1 MVLEFVGFH
10 KELNLQLK
18 KLSPT
23 TEEIVVECNDHNP
36 VELIQALEATGES
49 SLKSL
54 SMCHVNITPINHVN
68 NGGRRISFNQKR
80 NMHSS
85 MQYGQQV
92 TIMDE
97 YEIEK
102 MKKEAE
108 MYSTLFKPLSSL
120 TSLSIMDGWGVMTE
134 PVHYMHLLPQAM
146 PLLETVEIGRN
157 KESADDIL
165 VMTNESLS
173 SLAKLNHLKSLHL
186 LGFGGRAGNDMHLIK
201 LDAGIDAIARKGQLE
216 EFVFSASG
224 VTFYGVIQLAKYCK
238 NLKLMDVKCRFAA
251 PGLFSLQNN
260 IHHVKLGEHSRDK
273 AEYLPRSDL
282 RPLTIHLENIAYEES
297 RYDPHWVNEA
307 YPEETTSEEEGD
319 GGD

>member
-1 MVLEFVGFH
+1 
-10 KELNLQLK
+10 
-18 KLSPT
+18 
-23 TEEIVVECNDHNP
+23 
-36 VELIQALEATGES
+36 
-49 SLKSL
+49 
-54 SMCHVNITPINHVN
+54 
-68 NGGRRISFNQKR
+68 
-80 NMHSS
+80 
-85 MQYGQQV
+85 MQYGQQISIV
-92 TIMDE
+92 DE

-102 MKKEAE
+102 LKKEAE
-108 MYSTLFKPLSSL
+108 MYRSLFKPLASL

-134 PVHYMHLLPQAM
+134 PVHYIHLLPEAM
-146 PLLETVEIGRN
+146 PLLKTVELGRN
-157 KESADDIL
+157 KDSADDIL
-165 VMTNESLS
+165 VITNDAMSALS
-173 SLAKLNHLKSLHL
+173 KLNHLKSLHL
-186 LGFGGRAGNDMHLIK
+186 IGFGGRTGNDMHLIK

-238 NLKLMDVKCRFAA
+238 NMRLIDIRCRFAA

-260 IHHVKLGEHSRDK
+260 IHHVKLGEHSKDK

-282 RPLTIHLENIAYEES
+282 RPLTMLLENIAYEES

>member
-1 MVLEFVGFH
+1 
-10 KELNLQLK
+10 
-18 KLSPT
+18 
-23 TEEIVVECNDHNP
+23 
-36 VELIQALEATGES
+36 
-49 SLKSL
+49 
-54 SMCHVNITPINHVN
+54 
-68 NGGRRISFNQKR
+68 
-80 NMHSS
+80 

-92 TIMDE
+92 SIMDE

-102 MKKEAE
+102 MKKEAD
-108 MYSTLFKPLSSL
+108 MYRTLFKPLASL

-134 PVHYMHLLPQAM
+134 PVHYIHLIPEAM

-165 VMTNESLS
+165 VMTNEAMSAFS
-173 SLAKLNHLKSLHL
+173 KLNHLKSLNL

-201 LDAGIDAIARKGQLE
+201 LDSGIDAIARKGQLE

-238 NLKLMDVKCRFAA
+238 NLRLMDVKCRFAA

-260 IHHVKLGEHSRDK
+260 VHHVKLGEHSKNK

-282 RPLTIHLENIAYEES
+282 RPLTMILENIAYEES